1 LADDQS
7 KVRKIIGYREKTM
20 NHSVNKNF
28 DEGEFIHSGDDN
40 RITEAV
46 VYTDQAYLKRRV
58 RVRAQKALN
67 RLLIEI
73 QAFMVDVDSTQAN
86 VYGEGEI
93 LSVQY
98 REIPVMHAPQEGI
111 RELELKK
118 EQLERQRKSLHNEK
132 VVGDK
137 QVKFLDSVISFAETD
152 LPKKLK
158 TRFPATENLST
169 MLDFLGTSFQKIADH
184 DIDLQRQ
191 IEDLDKEIDVV
202 ERRLKKSRRPI
213 EKFSKVI
220 EVLFDSP
227 GEQDLDIEVS
237 YVAQAA
243 SWEPVYKV
251 DVPLDLAGVGMT
263 MFARIRQKTG
273 EHWQN
278 VKLAVSNAIPL
289 KGAALPD
296 LHSWHLSLPIEHM
309 LMAGAA
315 VENAGAVFD
324 NAAKM
329 RSKMVVA
336 EALEDFEGPVAAQ
349 MAPEASY
356 QQAEQKQLPLAFEY
370 ELPQRITINS
380 GSGETLLPL
389 YTKKMEGKFFIHSV
403 PQYDPL
409 AYLVCRILP
418 DSALLA
424 GRLNVHFGGRFV
436 GGTAFTEKKAGRDL
450 LINLGAERGL
460 KVLREK
466 ITDKLTETF
475 LGRVERSMVAR
486 ELEYRIQLENLK
498 DEAVIVELF
507 DSIPVS
513 KTDRIQVKGLE
524 LTPDPTVSD
533 FQEREGVMKW
543 EVQLEPKSVQAIRVK
558 FFVKHPKDLQ
568 PQGL

>member
-1 LADDQS
+1 MVKNVNDDF
-7 KVRKIIGYREKTM
+7 KK
-20 NHSVNKNF
+20 
-28 DEGEFIHSGDDN
+28 GEYIAAGDDN

-46 VYTDQAYLKRRV
+46 VYTDQAYLKRCV

-67 RLLIEI
+67 RFLIEI
-73 QAFMVDVDSTQAN
+73 QAFMVDIDSAQAN

-98 REIPVMHAPQEGI
+98 REIPVKHAPQEGI

-118 EQLERQRKSLHNEK
+118 EQLERQRKALRNEK
-132 VVGDK
+132 EVGDK
-137 QVKFLDSVISFAETD
+137 QVRFLDSVIGFAETD
-152 LPKKLK
+152 LPKKIK
-158 TRFPATENLST
+158 TQFPATENLST
-169 MLDFLGTSFQKIADH
+169 MLEFLGASYQKIADH
-184 DIDLQRQ
+184 DIDLRRQ
-191 IEDLDKEIDVV
+191 IVDLDKEMAVV
-202 ERRLKKSRRPI
+202 ERRLKKSRRPK
-213 EKFSKVI
+213 EKSRKVI
-220 EVLFDSP
+220 EVVFDSP
-227 GEQDLDIEVS
+227 KEQDLNIEVS

-251 DVPLDLAGVGMT
+251 DVPLDLTGVGMT
-263 MFARIRQKTG
+263 MFARIQQKTG
-273 EHWQN
+273 ENWQDA
-278 VKLAVSNAIPL
+278 KLAVSNAIPL

-315 VENAGAVFD
+315 PAAVEDAGAVFD
-324 NAAKM
+324 NAAK
-329 RSKMVVA
+329 RSQMVA
-336 EALEDFEGPVAAQ
+336 EEALEEFEIPVGAEMTQ
-349 MAPEASY
+349 EASF
-356 QQAEQKQLPLAFEY
+356 QQAEQKELPLAFEY
-370 ELPQRITINS
+370 ELPQRITMNS
-380 GSGETLLPL
+380 GDGETLLPL
-389 YTKKMEGKFFIHSV
+389 FTKKIEGKFFIHSV

-436 GGTAFTEKKAGRDL
+436 GGTAFTEKKAGQDL

-460 KVLREK
+460 KVQREK
-466 ITDKLTETF
+466 ITDKLAETF
-475 LGRVERSMVAR
+475 FGRVERSMVAR

-524 LTPDPTVSD
+524 LTPDPTVID

-543 EVQLEPKSVQAIRVK
+543 EVRLKPKAVQEIRIK
-558 FFVKHPKDLQ
+558 FFVKHPKDLK